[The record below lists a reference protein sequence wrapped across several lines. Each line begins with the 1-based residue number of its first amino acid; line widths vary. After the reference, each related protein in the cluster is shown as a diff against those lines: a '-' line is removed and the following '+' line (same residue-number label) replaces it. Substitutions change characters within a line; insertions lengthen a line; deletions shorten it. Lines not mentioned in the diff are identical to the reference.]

1 MDNKLIEL
9 MTYFILYSFL
19 GWVMESIFRSICERK
34 VINTGFLKG
43 PFCPI
48 YGIGATIMFLFLE
61 GFENRPIILFFI
73 AIIILTAWEYVV
85 GVFLEKVF
93 HTKYWDYSNHK
104 INFQGRICL
113 TNSFFWG
120 ILGVLFVK
128 YIHPFVQEIIA
139 KIDTGLL
146 NYVLAI
152 LFIVFVT
159 DTIVS
164 IIHVKSIKSTLEN
177 IEKINKEIKEKLKEI
192 RALKKEKEKE
202 EKLMATQNIQQMVEK
217 LKKKRNRITLQL
229 YRNVH
234 RLKKAFPAI
243 NTAEIT
249 QVLNQKIEGKK
260 KRIKNQKKK

>member
-1 MDNKLIEL
+1 
-9 MTYFILYSFL
+9 
-19 GWVMESIFRSICERK
+19 
-34 VINTGFLKG
+34 
-43 PFCPI
+43 
-48 YGIGATIMFLFLE
+48 MFLFLE

-73 AIIILTAWEYVV
+73 AIIVLTAWEYVV

-93 HTKYWDYSNHK
+93 HTKYWDYSDHK

-128 YIHPFVQEIIA
+128 YIHPFVQEMIN

-146 NYVLAI
+146 NYILAI

-192 RALKKEKEKE
+192 RVLKREKEQE
-202 EKLMATQNIQQMVEK
+202 EKLIATKNIQQMVEK

-243 NTAEIT
+243 NTVEIT
-249 QVLNQKIEGKK
+249 QVLNQKIEGRK
-260 KRIKNQKKK
+260 KRNKKT

>member
-9 MTYFILYSFL
+9 MIYFILYSVL

-48 YGIGATIMFLFLE
+48 YGIGANIMFLFLE

-73 AIIILTAWEYVV
+73 AIIVLTAWEYVV

-93 HTKYWDYSNHK
+93 HTKYWDYSDHK

-128 YIHPFVQEIIA
+128 YIHPFVQEMIN

-146 NYVLAI
+146 NYILAI

-177 IEKINKEIKEKLKEI
+177 IEKINKEIQEKLKEI
-192 RALKKEKEKE
+192 RVLKKEKEQE
-202 EKLMATQNIQQMVEK
+202 EKLIATKNIQQMVEK

-243 NTAEIT
+243 NTVEIT
-249 QVLNQKIEGKK
+249 QVLNQKIEGRK
-260 KRIKNQKKK
+260 KRNKKT